1 MKDRIDSKKLQHHIK
16 NIEDAKRH
24 LPYFRKDSK
33 LGKKMEAFKSDDI
46 DEIAIILN
54 NASIRLDEDRS
65 RHSKQVPSTAEVS
78 SKQLEDYITIDPR
91 KSTSKL
97 NDRKF
102 ISDTLAK
109 LDGFLEIKDNLYKPL
124 ALSDKYLGLDDK
136 KFMFSRREQ
145 RRAIKDCITKGRLK
159 YSVVLHT
166 YSIGGQYPDLLTI
179 FRVPSARKR
188 KEIVDE
194 YTAEVTNAIFAIRKD
209 AIVIDLKQT
218 SKELDALLGTMCKND
233 PKIEQQLK
241 KIFEV
246 ADLNDIIA
254 LHGDTID
261 EAVLKDQRYLNSRG
275 GKGDGHTK
283 FQIFFDKCKTILQS
297 TGAAEERRHGP
308 ADVVHVHSS
317 TVTSLKN
324 LRAKAIAAL
333 QEDVRNGKLLEE
345 PPYPSEATISRQF
358 SPNDE
363 TVKAAEKL
371 TGRLGVIRKVQRR
384 TLRNQHPDQHFVN
397 ASTKY
402 FKEKLVDCRN
412 KCGRK
417 TVRFYGQDD
426 KAKIPVG
433 TDIPISSNARRIQ
446 APIVPTDPSLNT
458 NFAADHDWSNAS
470 IIPSVTMHG
479 NVPNDYN
486 GSFFGG
492 GEGGDGEITVTL
504 NDATFN
510 KSDVFVH
517 TAQLL
522 LDLRTRHAEPGSEK
536 SAADELMLLL
546 LQTDGG
552 PDHNLNF
559 LRSRL
564 ALMGMFL
571 LLDVDA
577 MDILRGA
584 PRGSALNTVER
595 CMAILNFALCD
606 IALMRGIMSAW
617 AEALVANLNSMKE
630 VRDAHEKNKKQQE
643 LIERSRVQF
652 EKRKAEGDCK

>member
-1 MKDRIDSKKLQHHIK
+1 MK
-16 NIEDAKRH
+16 
-24 LPYFRKDSK
+24 
-33 LGKKMEAFKSDDI
+33 AFKSDDI
-46 DEIAIILN
+46 DEIANILT
-54 NASIRLDEDRS
+54 NASIRLEEDRS
-65 RHSKQVPSTAEVS
+65 RHASPVPSTAVVEEEVS
-78 SKQLEDYITIDPR
+78 SKQLDDYVTIDPR
-91 KSTSKL
+91 RSKL
-97 NDRKF
+97 KSKDRKF

-109 LDGFLEIKDNLYKPL
+109 LDNSLEDKDNLYKPL
-124 ALSDKYLGLDDK
+124 VLSDKFLGLDDK
-136 KFMFSRREQ
+136 QFTFSRCEN
-145 RRAIKDCITKGRLK
+145 RRAIKDAITKGRLK

-166 YSIGGQYPDLLTI
+166 HSIGGQYPNLLTI
-179 FRVPSARKR
+179 FRVPSPTKR
-188 KEIVDE
+188 KDIVDE
-194 YTAEVTNAIFAIRKD
+194 YTAEVTNAIFAIRKE

-218 SKELDALLGTMCKND
+218 SKELNALLGTMCKND

-246 ADLNDIIA
+246 ADLNDIMA

-261 EAVLKDQRYLNSRG
+261 EAVLQDQRYLNSRG

-283 FQIFFDKCKTILQS
+283 FQIFFDKCKTILHS
-297 TGAAEERRHGP
+297 NGAAEERRHGP
-308 ADVVHVHSS
+308 ADVVHLHSS

-333 QEDVRNGKLLEE
+333 EKDVRNGKLLEV
-345 PPYPSEATISRQF
+345 PPYPCEATISLQF
-358 SPNDE
+358 SPNDQ

-417 TVRFYGQDD
+417 HVRFYGQDD

-433 TDIPISSNARRIQ
+433 ADVPISSGARRIQ
-446 APIVPTDPSLNT
+446 KSIVPTDPSLNT

-470 IIPSVTMHG
+470 IVPSVTMHG
-479 NVPNDYN
+479 NVPNEYD
-486 GSFFGG
+486 GSFFAG
-492 GEGGDGEITVTL
+492 GEAGDGEITVTL

-522 LDLRTRHAEPGSEK
+522 LDLRTRPAEPESEK
-536 SAADELMLLL
+536 SAADELMVLL

-584 PRGSALNTVER
+584 PQGSSLNTVER
-595 CMAILNFALCD
+595 CMSILNFALCD
-606 IALMRGIMSAW
+606 AALMRGIMPAW
-617 AEALVANLNSMKE
+617 AEALVANSNSMKE
-630 VRDAHEKNKKQQE
+630 VRDAHEKNIKQQA
-643 LIERSRVQF
+643 IRSRNQEQF